1 MKKVRVPDGVFI
13 ALKTSLI
20 EIDSWQE
27 LTPSERQIFNIS
39 DFIELKIWIRVGNY
53 NLPKE
58 LVEKLRKWMVYYMPK
73 QLDEKTKRRL
83 TGEGIHQ
90 SDIDWVHGKE
100 SSMRQLLPVLI
111 GAAFIVALIIAII
124 HHR

>member
-83 TGEGIHQ
+83 AGEGIHQ